1 MRASRTRVMAPAVVL
16 LVATCLPATA
26 SALPRG
32 WEVLEEIWSGVQFFR
47 ISNKTYHRVNSAVR
61 TKRTYARCYTDALR
75 AAGHA
80 RLADALEEAYRNET
94 AAIARANMAEIRRV
108 RHAGRNLAAFL
119 SGRHRRIYD
128 TARSAVVMQK
138 STAVQDAILDRR
150 LLETQARA
158 TLEREG
164 AASTVEIRTSYL
176 LRTRGV
182 DPKAARRDL
191 EKDDAA
197 WTSGQT
203 LERLKRTQQRIAA
216 NRAAAQDVAAASATA
231 PVPAGGPGA
240 VSKPPPMVADS
251 DTSAGPESGKLKP
264 PQPGSGGG
272 GETGGSGKPESGE
285 HRKPA
290 AAAFSCDIA
299 VDKLAANGIPV
310 ECFERIEARRESC
323 LEGCRDDPEC
333 IDSCNTACDAARQ
346 DLCIAGFTC
355 EFEMSTL
362 FGAGDR
368 TECFEKVEAQRGW
381 CLERCEGDPACEAVC
396 NGACDQVR
404 EKKCVPMQDV
414 FSPGESHD

>member
-1 MRASRTRVMAPAVVL
+1 MHASRARVMVPTAVL
-16 LVATCLPATA
+16 LVATFLPATVW
-26 SALPRG
+26 ALPKG
-32 WEVLEEIWSGVQFFR
+32 WGVLEEIWSSVQFFR
-47 ISNKTYHRVNSAVR
+47 ISNKTFHRVDRVVR
-61 TKRTYARCYTDALR
+61 TKRSYARCYTDSLR

-80 RLADALEEAYRNET
+80 RLADALEEAYRTEA
-94 AAIARANMAEIRRV
+94 AAIARANVGEIRRV
-108 RHAGRNLAAFL
+108 RHAGKNLTAFL

-128 TARSAVVMQK
+128 TARSAVVMRK

-150 LLETQARA
+150 LLEAQARE

-191 EKDDAA
+191 ENGDAA

-203 LERLKRTQQRIAA
+203 SERIRKNQQRIAA
-216 NRAAAQDVAAASATA
+216 NRAAARSAAAASAA
-231 PVPAGGPGA
+231 ALVPSGGPGA
-240 VSKPPPMVADS
+240 GTKPPPMVADS
-251 DTSAGPESGKLKP
+251 DTSAASASGKPKA
-264 PQPGSGGG
+264 PQAGPGEGGG
-272 GETGGSGKPESGE
+272 TGGSGTPEPAE
-285 HRKPA
+285 QKKPA

-404 EKKCVPMQDV
+404 EKKCVPMKDV